1 MEIDHF
7 FGNLKA
13 AEQRARPVRY
23 GHLGK
28 GRFTP
33 TTGAVC
39 PQRTQPVS
47 AITGHNNVF
56 CDGEGDGFSE

>member
-7 FGNLKA
+7 FESLEA
-13 AEQRARPVRY
+13 AEQRARPVPY

-33 TTGAVC
+33 ATGAAC

-47 AITGHNNVF
+47 AMSRH
-56 CDGEGDGFSE
+56 